1 MSDADVG
8 LVMRQ
13 TIALA
18 LAGDARA
25 LAASST
31 RFGPA
36 MAATPFKD
44 AFAILTDSQ
53 QLTPSNL
60 RTIMAQVSAAERF
73 GAFLDSDRAR
83 LLKSGTPTAADT
95 GASRAEAQGAPAAG
109 LPAVN

>member
-1 MSDADVG
+1 MH
-8 LVMRQ
+8 Q

-25 LAASST
+25 LAGVGN

-44 AFAILTDSQ
+44 GFAILTDSER
-53 QLTPSNL
+53 LTPANL

-73 GAFLDSDRAR
+73 GAFLESYRTR
-83 LLKSGTPTAADT
+83 LLKSAAPN
-95 GASRAEAQGAPAAG
+95 AAAG
-109 LPAVN
+109 KAPPDAPHATQTSQAQPG